1 MAFFRDQTRQ
11 VTVVILTLAEHP
23 STWRYAAD
31 LCQRLDLTAGSLYP
45 VLMRLA
51 DRGLLE
57 TSWEPDVP
65 ADRRPRHRYRL
76 SGPGRA
82 LAVELAAAPPAAQA
96 GPARAVERIGRRP
109 WPRPEAT

>member
-1 MAFFRDQTRQ
+1 VAFFSDQSRQ
-11 VTVVILTLAEHP
+11 LTAVVLALAEHP

-31 LCQRLDLTAGSLYP
+31 LCHRLDLTAGSLYT

-57 TSWEPDVP
+57 TSWEPQVP

-76 SGPGRA
+76 TGPGRT
-82 LAVELAAAPPAAQA
+82 LAVELAAAPPAAPA
-96 GPARAVERIGRRP
+96 GPARAVGRFGRRP
-109 WPRPEAT
+109 WPRPQAT